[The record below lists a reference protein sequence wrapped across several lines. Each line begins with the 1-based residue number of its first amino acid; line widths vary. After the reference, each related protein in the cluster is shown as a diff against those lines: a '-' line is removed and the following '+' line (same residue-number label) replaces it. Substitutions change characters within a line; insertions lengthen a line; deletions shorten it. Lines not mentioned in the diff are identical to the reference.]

1 MLYSGYTIFFN
12 QYVCSLGIE
21 PTTIC
26 TANANAL
33 PLSHRNTFIIYL
45 HITFLIY
52 FTTKCIAPSMLNKT
66 IHIVSAIIYQGSRVR
81 PIWSHVHP
89 NFSRVRLTKIPGR
102 TGASSHSRKEKK
114 SIRDSETLWFNKR
127 HPR

>member
-1 MLYSGYTIFFN
+1 MLLLILRDRDFFFFFN
-12 QYVCSLGIE
+12 PMIVFDKVVAFSGCLKGD
-21 PTTIC
+21 
-26 TANANAL
+26 NN
-33 PLSHRNTFIIYL
+33 
-45 HITFLIY
+45 FL
-52 FTTKCIAPSMLNKT
+52 KLN
-66 IHIVSAIIYQGSRVR
+66 IQGSRVR